1 MSGLG
6 LLLSVEKLS
15 KLKGNKGGNGMS
27 KMIPKWEL
35 DEDADQATM
44 HFIDE
49 ATGKEVASVLCD
61 YKANKIST
69 TGDMAQVLEFRN
81 EDSLTQFKQALY
93 SYGRTLFS

>member
-1 MSGLG
+1 
-6 LLLSVEKLS
+6 
-15 KLKGNKGGNGMS
+15 MS